1 VVNVLSHEPEHPVQA
16 ALSPSQGEALERYL
30 DLLLAANQR
39 MNLTRI
45 TDREQARIQHIADAM
60 TLLPHLPPAPHRLA
74 DVGSGGGV
82 PGIPLAI
89 ARPNADVTLIESVA
103 KKAAFL
109 EETAAALGLANITV
123 WRGRAEEWRGE
134 PFDVVAVRAVAPMA
148 KLLDWCR
155 PLVAPGGKLL
165 AMKGP
170 KLAEELEAAGGVI
183 QRQGASVRVH
193 AVGQEGLAGHVIAE
207 ARWPDRARKVE

>member
-1 VVNVLSHEPEHPVQA
+1 MSAP
-16 ALSPSQGEALERYL
+16 LERFL
-30 DLLLAANQR
+30 DLLLAANER

-45 TDREQARIQHIADAM
+45 VDRDEARVQHVGDAL
-60 TLLPHLPPAPHRLA
+60 TLLPYLPPGAHRLA

-89 ARPNADVTLIESVA
+89 IRPDVSVTLIESIG

-109 EETAAALGLANITV
+109 EEAVRELGLSNVTV
-123 WRGRAEEWRGE
+123 WRGRAEAWAGE
-134 PFDVVAVRAVAPMA
+134 RFDVVTCRAVAAMA
-148 KLLDWCR
+148 KLLEWCR

-170 KLAEELEAAGGVI
+170 KLPEELTEAADVI
-183 QRQGASVRVH
+183 RRQRARIEVYPVT
-193 AVGQEGLAGHVIAE
+193 VPELAGRVIAE
-207 ARWPDRARKVE
+207 VRWEK

>member
-1 VVNVLSHEPEHPVQA
+1 MPHGLWTKSGQA
-16 ALSPSQGEALERYL
+16 ADPGIPRQSIKLLERYL

-45 TDREQARIQHIADAM
+45 TDCEQARVQHIADAL
-60 TLLPHLPPAPHRLA
+60 TLLPHLPAGPHRLG

-89 ARPNADVTLIESVA
+89 ARSDASVTLIESIS

-109 EETAAALGLANITV
+109 EETARELGLQNVQV
-123 WRGRAEEWRGE
+123 WRGRAEDWAGQ
-134 PFDVVAVRAVAPMA
+134 PFDVVACRALAPMA
-148 KLLDWCR
+148 KILEWCR
-155 PLVAPGGKLL
+155 PLVPPGGKLL

-170 KLAEELEAAGGVI
+170 KLAEELAAS
-183 QRQGASVRVH
+183 QALLNRQSARVK
-193 AVGQEGLAGHVIAE
+193 VYEVNVPELSGHVIAE
-207 ARWPDRARKVE
+207 VQWD

>member
-1 VVNVLSHEPEHPVQA
+1 MTSELIQPGYAPLTASQA
-16 ALSPSQGEALERYL
+16 AALERYI

-45 TDREQARIQHIADAM
+45 SDREQARVQHIADAL
-60 TLLPHLPPAPHRLA
+60 TLLPHLPAGPHRLA

-89 ARPNADVTLIESVA
+89 ARPDASVTLIESVA
-103 KKAAFL
+103 KKARFL
-109 EETAAALGLANITV
+109 EKAVAELGLTNVQV
-123 WRGRAEEWRGE
+123 WRGRAEGWTGE
-134 PFDVVAVRAVAPMA
+134 PFAAVACRARAPMA
-148 KLLDWCR
+148 RILEWCR

-170 KLAEELEAAGGVI
+170 KLAEELALAEGTLK
-183 QRQGASVRVH
+183 RQNVRVEVH
-193 AVGQEGLAGHVIAE
+193 QVRVPELSGHVIAE
-207 ARWPDRARKVE
+207 VRWD

>member
-1 VVNVLSHEPEHPVQA
+1 VKRVTLNPTA
-16 ALSPSQGEALERYL
+16 TGALERYL
-30 DLLLAANQR
+30 DLLLSANQR

-45 TDREQARIQHIADAM
+45 TDRDQARIQHIADAL
-60 TLLPHLPPAPHRLA
+60 TLLPHLPSGPHRLA

-89 ARPNADVTLIESVA
+89 ARPDIAVTLIESVA

-109 EETAAALGLANITV
+109 EETVSELELGNAVV
-123 WRGRAEEWRGE
+123 WRGRAEEWHGKR
-134 PFDVVAVRAVAPMA
+134 FDVVAVRAVAPMA
-148 KLLDWCR
+148 RLLDWCR

-170 KLAEELEAAGGVI
+170 KLAEELEAARGVLN
-183 QRQGASVRVH
+183 RQGAEISVHPVT
-193 AVGQEGLAGHVIAE
+193 AEGLSGHVVAE
-207 ARWPDRARKVE
+207 VTWGRPPA

>member
-1 VVNVLSHEPEHPVQA
+1 MTSGSDQPV
-16 ALSPSQGEALERYL
+16 ALLLDRYL
-30 DLLLAANQR
+30 DLLLSANQR

-45 TDREQARIQHIADAM
+45 TDREQARVQHIADAC
-60 TLLPHLPPAPHRLA
+60 TLLPHLPAGPHRLA

-89 ARPNADVTLIESVA
+89 ARPDISVTLIESVA

-109 EETAAALGLANITV
+109 EETTAALGLPNVTI
-123 WRGRAEEWRGE
+123 WRGRAEDWRGQR
-134 PFDVVAVRAVAPMA
+134 FDVVAVRAVAPMA
-148 KLLDWCR
+148 RLLDWCR

-170 KLAEELEAAGGVI
+170 KLAEELEAAAGVI
-183 QRQGASVRVH
+183 DHQGASM
-193 AVGQEGLAGHVIAE
+193 AVQPVAHEGLAGHVIAE
-207 ARWPDRARKVE
+207 VRWGGRSR